1 MCKSYGQSTEPY
13 VGWAV
18 EVIAEACP
26 PPDTGE
32 ATEKV

>member
-1 MCKSYGQSTEPY
+1 MPY

-32 ATEKV
+32 ATEKGRNF